1 MWNLEHGTNPV
12 NRNYPR
18 IYAAVRR
25 VPRGRVATYGQI
37 AQVAGLP
44 GRARQVGY
52 ALNALTAESN
62 LPWQRIVNSAGRIS
76 LRSEPGAD
84 HLQRILLESEGVT
97 FDDSGRISLDEFQW
111 RPRPSAKNKSKRK
124 PR

>member
-1 MWNLEHGTNPV
+1 M

-37 AQVAGLP
+37 ADVAGLP

-52 ALNALTAESN
+52 ALHALSTESN
-62 LPWQRIVNSAGRIS
+62 LPWQRVVNSAGRIS

-84 HLQRILLESEGVT
+84 HLQRLLLESEGVT
-97 FDDSGRISLDEFQW
+97 FDDSGRISLEEFQW
-111 RPRPSAKNKSKRK
+111 RPRQKRTKLAKR
-124 PR
+124 R